1 MKKKCI
7 YAIAILWIAALAA
20 QAQNEERRLSFDNLY
35 RYSKDAQQIKDDK
48 KEKAIKNYRNQYA
61 AVPYRAY
68 DLTKIKTS
76 VPEIL
81 AYLNDDGTFTDWTG
95 REKKVIEGKDTQEM
109 GLFITDAMNRLWKL
123 SEEFRNDRMGVS
135 LDKDVFRKLQKSILY
150 YGNLEV
156 SRSNKVNRFHASCF
170 AIPTAAVNIYYC
182 FLKQMDAAENGK
194 TKDQSLIDMCE
205 MLKSLALQSWT
216 QPLRNDETDKNVV
229 QIERFRNHVW
239 WVGGNALAYR
249 PLLPVAMMY
258 RSIPMVDLLV
268 QVAQGG
274 ISYTSQNTYNT
285 AFWTEGCTADG
296 AGWGHG
302 MQCLVWGYPID
313 GGINALTILGALK
326 NSPWDKKLTDDNI
339 ETLLNFIRGSNWYY
353 YKGNITPYIDRF
365 TARYTPVKV
374 DIRTLAIVDKLLKD
388 WADSFTPAQK
398 DELRSF
404 QRDARKQLI
413 SMNGYSDGMYNGTR
427 WFFNNDDLIKKNDRY
442 HMIVNMASVR
452 CDGLESAVEAADEYN
467 FYPADGM
474 TLFQKNGNEYREVIG
489 AWDITMTPGI
499 TAREGAEKL
508 IPVTN
513 WRGYCSKH
521 NYAAAS
527 TNGGENAVA
536 GYIFEKMDAT
546 NKIESEKKKNNPL
559 KNEVLYGVKA
569 YKSYFMLGDYMV
581 ALGAGIT
588 NLTPQIQGAIRTTI
602 DQPKKESEV
611 TIWSNGKA
619 LSVGTGVQNFPEDGT
634 SFWVVQKGKFAYSI
648 LPQYTKNA
656 SFVCET
662 LKADW
667 VKRNSANK
675 SIKDLPSQ
683 VDILRLWIDHAQNP
697 VNDTYGYVV
706 YAGEGMPEVEL
717 PFEVLCND
725 TLVQAVKSRDGKVI
739 EAVFYQSGVVLDKGD
754 VKLDVS
760 APCTVLIEDVNGKT
774 TISVTDAT
782 MNGELKEIVL
792 QWNGKRIPVAM
803 PQGSF
808 CGKPASITL

>member
-1 MKKKCI
+1 MKKKYI
-7 YAIAILWIAALAA
+7 HTIVILWIAALAA
-20 QAQNEERRLSFDNLY
+20 QAQTQNAERQLSFDNLY
-35 RYSKDAQQIKDDK
+35 RYSKDAQQVKDDK
-48 KEKAIKNYRNQYA
+48 KEKSIKTFRNQYA
-61 AVPYRAY
+61 TVPYRAY

-76 VPEIL
+76 IPEIL
-81 AYLNDDGTFTDWTG
+81 AYLNEDGTFTDWAN

-135 LDKDVFRKLQKSILY
+135 LDKDVFRKLQKSVLY

-182 FLKQMDAAENGK
+182 FLKQMDAVENGK
-194 TKDQSLIDMCE
+194 TKDQLLVDMCE
-205 MLKSLALQSWT
+205 MLKTLALQSWT

-326 NSPWDKKLTDDNI
+326 SSPWDKKLTDDNI

-353 YKGNITPYIDRF
+353 YKGNITPYVDRF
-365 TARYTPVKV
+365 TSRYTPAKV

-413 SMNGYSDGMYNGTR
+413 SMNGYSAGMYNGTR

-442 HMIVNMASVR
+442 HLIVNMASVR
-452 CDGLESAVEAADEYN
+452 CDGLESAVAAADEYN
-467 FYPADGM
+467 FYPTDGM

-489 AWDITMTPGI
+489 AWDITMTPGV

-508 IPVTN
+508 TPVTN

-536 GYIFEKMDAT
+536 GYIFEKMDA
-546 NKIESEKKKNNPL
+546 NDKIESEKKKNTPL
-559 KNEVLYGVKA
+559 KNEVL
-569 YKSYFMLGDYMV
+569 
-581 ALGAGIT
+581 
-588 NLTPQIQGAIRTTI
+588 
-602 DQPKKESEV
+602 
-611 TIWSNGKA
+611 
-619 LSVGTGVQNFPEDGT
+619 
-634 SFWVVQKGKFAYSI
+634 
-648 LPQYTKNA
+648 
-656 SFVCET
+656 
-662 LKADW
+662 
-667 VKRNSANK
+667 
-675 SIKDLPSQ
+675 
-683 VDILRLWIDHAQNP
+683 
-697 VNDTYGYVV
+697 
-706 YAGEGMPEVEL
+706 
-717 PFEVLCND
+717 
-725 TLVQAVKSRDGKVI
+725 
-739 EAVFYQSGVVLDKGD
+739 
-754 VKLDVS
+754 
-760 APCTVLIEDVNGKT
+760 
-774 TISVTDAT
+774 
-782 MNGELKEIVL
+782 
-792 QWNGKRIPVAM
+792 
-803 PQGSF
+803 
-808 CGKPASITL
+808 

>member
-1 MKKKCI
+1 
-7 YAIAILWIAALAA
+7 
-20 QAQNEERRLSFDNLY
+20 
-35 RYSKDAQQIKDDK
+35 
-48 KEKAIKNYRNQYA
+48 
-61 AVPYRAY
+61 
-68 DLTKIKTS
+68 
-76 VPEIL
+76 
-81 AYLNDDGTFTDWTG
+81 
-95 REKKVIEGKDTQEM
+95 M

-135 LDKDVFRKLQKSILY
+135 LDKDVFRKLQKSVLY

-182 FLKQMDAAENGK
+182 FLKQMDAVENGK
-194 TKDQSLIDMCE
+194 TKDQLLVDMCE
-205 MLKSLALQSWT
+205 MLKTLALQSWT

-326 NSPWDKKLTDDNI
+326 SSPWDKKLTDDNI

-353 YKGNITPYIDRF
+353 YKGNITPYVDRF
-365 TARYTPVKV
+365 TSRYTPAKV

-413 SMNGYSDGMYNGTR
+413 SMNGYSAGMYNGTR

-442 HMIVNMASVR
+442 HLIVNMASVR
-452 CDGLESAVEAADEYN
+452 CDGLESAVAAADEYN
-467 FYPADGM
+467 FYPTDGM

-489 AWDITMTPGI
+489 AWDITMTPGV

-508 IPVTN
+508 TPVTN

-536 GYIFEKMDAT
+536 GYIFEKMDA
-546 NKIESEKKKNNPL
+546 NDKIESEKKKNTPL
-559 KNEVLYGVKA
+559 K
-569 YKSYFMLGDYMV
+569 M
-581 ALGAGIT
+581 
-588 NLTPQIQGAIRTTI
+588 
-602 DQPKKESEV
+602 
-611 TIWSNGKA
+611 
-619 LSVGTGVQNFPEDGT
+619 
-634 SFWVVQKGKFAYSI
+634 KF
-648 LPQYTKNA
+648 
-656 SFVCET
+656 CME
-662 LKADW
+662 
-667 VKRNSANK
+667 
-675 SIKDLPSQ
+675 
-683 VDILRLWIDHAQNP
+683 
-697 VNDTYGYVV
+697 
-706 YAGEGMPEVEL
+706 
-717 PFEVLCND
+717 
-725 TLVQAVKSRDGKVI
+725 
-739 EAVFYQSGVVLDKGD
+739 
-754 VKLDVS
+754 
-760 APCTVLIEDVNGKT
+760 
-774 TISVTDAT
+774 
-782 MNGELKEIVL
+782 
-792 QWNGKRIPVAM
+792 
-803 PQGSF
+803 
-808 CGKPASITL
+808 